1 MDSGSISTMKSS
13 IIFLSVALLS
23 AVLYAQPEDH
33 SAKPDPIVGRWR
45 CSHKLI
51 VEIRADGT
59 AEHTG
64 NVMGTWKSVP
74 TATVE
79 RRYQISWKGGLTVD
93 AVTLEK
99 SLKKYRAKNNTGFKY
114 TAERIEE

>member
-1 MDSGSISTMKSS
+1 MKSL
-13 IIFLSVALLS
+13 IVLLS
-23 AVLYAQPEDH
+23 FAFLPAVLYAQPEVPG
-33 SAKPDPIVGRWR
+33 AKPDPIVGRWR
-45 CSHKLI
+45 CSHKLM

-64 NVMGTWKSVP
+64 NVTGTWKSVP
-74 TATVE
+74 TVTVE
-79 RRYQISWKGGLTVD
+79 RQYEIRWKGGLTVD

-114 TAERIEE
+114 TAERVEE

>member
-1 MDSGSISTMKSS
+1 MAARLTMKSL
-13 IIFLSVALLS
+13 IAFLSFVSLSLL
-23 AVLYAQPEDH
+23 LYAQ
-33 SAKPDPIVGRWR
+33 SANLPPKPDPIVGRWR

-64 NVMGTWKSVP
+64 NVAGVWKSVP
-74 TATVE
+74 TLTAE
-79 RRYQISWKGGLTVD
+79 RKYQISWKGGAVVD

-99 SLKKYRAKNNTGFKY
+99 SLKKYSAKNNSGFKY
-114 TAERIEE
+114 TAERVEE